1 MLRCI
6 NVPLFEDLAG
16 RGNSA
21 IIELIHSSFKPDR
34 AECFDRLGSHFG
46 ALGQC
51 CGLLFCPFAQ
61 YVVDLH
67 SFRKIAPDAE
77 PQPGICIR
85 AEQFGYIFK
94 PVMSPVA
101 SFGPDARIVPN
112 GSAMSSTMTKTFSNG
127 IFSACIQ

>member
-16 RGNSA
+16 RRNSA

-101 SFGPDARIVPN
+101 SFGPDADRTERQRDVVDDDEN
-112 GSAMSSTMTKTFSNG
+112 VSNG